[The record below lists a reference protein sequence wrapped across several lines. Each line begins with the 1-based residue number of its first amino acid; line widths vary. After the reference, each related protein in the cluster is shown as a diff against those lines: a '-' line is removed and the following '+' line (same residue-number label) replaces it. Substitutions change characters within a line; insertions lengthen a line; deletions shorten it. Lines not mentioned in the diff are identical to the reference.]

1 MPGFDGTGP
10 RGMGPMT
17 GGGRGFC
24 SPWGIGAALRGYGV
38 PPAVGYGYPY
48 YRGAGAPYPF
58 YGAPAAAPGAAP
70 YPAYGAPTG
79 QVPFTPQM
87 TKEQELDFLRN
98 QAQAVKG
105 QLEQIEARMRELETK
120 EK

>member
-48 YRGAGAPYPF
+48 YRGAGAPYP
-58 YGAPAAAPGAAP
+58 
-70 YPAYGAPTG
+70 AYGAPTG

-87 TKEQELDFLRN
+87 TKEQELEFLRN